1 MSHIP
6 MILKNAFC
14 FPSIGL
20 YLLNIDGTPKV
31 DENGLPI
38 PVYTND
44 EIMSL
49 YVFLLQMHFVERSML
64 AD

>member
-49 YVFLLQMHFVERSML
+49 YVFPFANAFCRTFYVS
-64 AD
+64 